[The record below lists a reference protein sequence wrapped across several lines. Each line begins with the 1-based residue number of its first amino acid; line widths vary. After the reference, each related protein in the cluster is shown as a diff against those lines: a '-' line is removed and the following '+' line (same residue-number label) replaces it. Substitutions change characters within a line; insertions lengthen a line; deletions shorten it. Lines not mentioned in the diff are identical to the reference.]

1 MNRRAQPF
9 LQLPLLAALA
19 VGLLSCDG
27 GAPPARRA
35 DAKPT
40 RPPAAT
46 NSPRIKAEHEAGHE
60 AEHEAGH
67 EAEHEAGHEAEHEAE
82 HEADDTRAGAR
93 PRQRVVKVI
102 DGDSLVLRP
111 ADGGRTYEVRL
122 YGIDAPEYKQAGGKR
137 ARRAL
142 DDLVYNKRVTIR
154 QVDEDTHGRV
164 VAWVDLGE
172 TSANLYMLRQGH
184 AWWFKR
190 YAEDETALQQAAAEA
205 RAARRGLW
213 AADGPTPPWEWRR
226 DHPRR

>member
-1 MNRRAQPF
+1 MNRRAQPL

-19 VGLLSCDG
+19 AGLLSCDG
-27 GAPPARRA
+27 GAPSARRG
-35 DAKPT
+35 DAEPT

-46 NSPRIKAEHEAGHE
+46 KPPRIKP
-60 AEHEAGH
+60 
-67 EAEHEAGHEAEHEAE
+67 EHEAE
-82 HEADDTRAGAR
+82 HEADDTRAGNGL
-93 PRQRVVKVI
+93 RQRVVKVI
-102 DGDSLVLRP
+102 DGDSLVLRA

-122 YGIDAPEYKQAGGKR
+122 YGIDAPEYKQAGGKQ

-142 DDLVYNKRVTIR
+142 DELVYNKRVTIR

-213 AADGPTPPWEWRR
+213 AADRPTPPWKWRR
-226 DHPRR
+226 DHPRE